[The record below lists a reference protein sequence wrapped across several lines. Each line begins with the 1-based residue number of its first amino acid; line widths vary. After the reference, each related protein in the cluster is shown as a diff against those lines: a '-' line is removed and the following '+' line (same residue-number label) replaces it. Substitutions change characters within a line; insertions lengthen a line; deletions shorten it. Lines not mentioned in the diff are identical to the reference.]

1 MTPPTNTRTWLE
13 SHGLGELADVFEAD
27 QITPD
32 VLHTLT
38 AEDLREMGITA
49 LGHRKKLLAAVAALK
64 AEEIHEAAKP
74 QAASQSVT
82 PLAQAAVKPS
92 ASSAPR
98 KAVSPTPPAAP
109 PAPAPVAAAAAAA
122 AAPPAAAAA
131 AAPESK
137 RKGFSANF
145 LAVSIAVHLI
155 LGLGAGYWVVQKIQ
169 TKRKLQFTGGPP
181 TVSPSKRAL
190 EHKVSLQKKRNAG
203 GAPAQ
208 ARRIAVTGLA
218 ASITLPEMPA
228 MPNASTQFVAGRMA
242 GMGGA
247 GFGSGLG
254 FGSGSGM
261 GTGGMG
267 KGGLGLTMFGTRGG
281 SDGLIGTFYDL
292 KQTPDHKPTDMAAE
306 PAERFD
312 THSPKSM
319 RYKEVVKRFVKTWN
333 PSTLS
338 GYFRAPGKLAAL
350 QLFIPQ
356 LLAEEAPKAFQV
368 EKECEGRR
376 WLVHYQGE
384 IIVPHDGKFRFVGSG
399 DDTLVVRCKGSNVL
413 DGSFPDYKVVPE
425 VNQTNKAGPAPVCP
439 LAAGKWLM
447 LRKGEVMKLEVLVGE
462 NPGGHFSCFLMIEE
476 HGAAHPDGIYPLFQ
490 LGQAEIPKGTAP
502 AQHGSIIFG
511 SRRLGLGS
519 LMK

>member
-1 MTPPTNTRTWLE
+1 MNPPTNTHTWLD
-13 SHGLGELADVFEAD
+13 SHGLGELAPVFENNH
-27 QITPD
+27 ITPD
-32 VLHTLT
+32 LLHALT
-38 AEDLREMGITA
+38 GDDLCEMGITS
-49 LGHRKKLLAAVAALK
+49 LGHRKKLLAAIAALH
-64 AEEIHEAAKP
+64 APELPAAHSPQSQAKP
-74 QAASQSVT
+74 SRTAAT
-82 PLAQAAVKPS
+82 KPK
-92 ASSAPR
+92 P
-98 KAVSPTPPAAP
+98 PTPSAAP
-109 PAPAPVAAAAAAA
+109 PRVVIAAPTPQADA
-122 AAPPAAAAA
+122 AAPTIEPATKT
-131 AAPESK
+131 K
-137 RKGFSANF
+137 RKGFSASF

-190 EHKVSLQKKRNAG
+190 EHKVSLQRKKNAG

-218 ASITLPEMPA
+218 ANITLPEMPA

-247 GFGSGLG
+247 GFGTGLG
-254 FGSGSGM
+254 FGSGM

-292 KQTPDHKPTDMAAE
+292 KQTPDRKPTDMAAE

-312 THSPKSM
+312 LRSPKAM

-338 GYFRAPGKLAAL
+338 GYFSAPGKLAAA

-399 DDTLVVRCKGSNVL
+399 DDILVVRCKGSNVL

-425 VNQTNKAGPAPVCP
+425 VNQTDKAGPAPVCP

-447 LRKGEVMKLEVLVGE
+447 LRKGEVMKLEVLIGE
-462 NPGGHFSCFLMIEE
+462 NPGGHFSSFLMIEE
-476 HGAAHPDGIYPLFQ
+476 HGVGHPDGIYPLFQ
-490 LGQAEIPKGTAP
+490 LRQADIPGGNAP
-502 AQHGSIIFG
+502 AQHGTIIFG

-519 LMK
+519 LMR